1 MTAIDKAAIIWTIVI
16 VIVGVAI
23 ASVGDQLQTP
33 SATQTTERDTS
44 MQPKPSESLEM
55 MEDSMEKQKEMIDPS
70 ITSEPEVM
78 VEPEVIEEPEVMSGP
93 QTVEISIPSGTSVPG
108 CEETNACYIPATVS
122 INVGDT
128 VSWSNDDTAAHTV
141 TSGSALTGPSLVFD
155 SSLLIAGG
163 TFEHTFDSSGTEDYY
178 CMVHPWMT
186 GFVKVS

>member
-1 MTAIDKAAIIWTIVI
+1 MTAIDKAAIAWTIAI

-33 SATQTTERDTS
+33 AATQATERETS

-70 ITSEPEVM
+70 VTSEPEVM
-78 VEPEVIEEPEVMSGP
+78 EEPDVVEEPEVMTGP
-93 QTVEISIPSGTSVPG
+93 QTVVVSIPSGTAVPG
-108 CEETNACYIPATVS
+108 CEDTNACYIPATVS

-128 VSWSNDDTAAHTV
+128 VSWPNDDTAAHTV
-141 TSGSALTGPSLVFD
+141 TSGSALAGPSGVFD

-163 TFEHTFDSSGTEDYY
+163 TFEHTFDSAGTYDYY

-186 GFVKVS
+186 GSVQVS

>member
-1 MTAIDKAAIIWTIVI
+1 MTAIDKAAIIWTIAI

-33 SATQTTERDTS
+33 STQATERDTS
-44 MQPKPSESLEM
+44 MQPKPSESLAK
-55 MEDSMEKQKEMIDPS
+55 MEENMEKQKELIDPS

-78 VEPEVIEEPEVMSGP
+78 VEPEVIVEPEVMSGP
-93 QTVEISIPSGTSVPG
+93 QTVEVSIPSGTSVPG

-141 TSGSALTGPSLVFD
+141 TGGSALAGPNEVFD

-186 GFVKVS
+186 GSVQVS